1 MTMKTMKLNCKVI
14 NGLIPS
20 EKVVRIQGADGR
32 TEEIAV
38 STKSI
43 KGNKFTVSEVG
54 RRGDQVLVE
63 LPRESASGSW
73 RMWVKA

>member
-1 MTMKTMKLNCKVI
+1 MTMNVNCKI
-14 NGLIPS
+14 IDGLIPS
-20 EKVVRIQGADGR
+20 EKVVQIEGADGR
-32 TEEIAV
+32 VEEIAV
-38 STKSI
+38 SAQSI
-43 KGNKFTVSEVG
+43 KDNKFTVSEVG

>member
-1 MTMKTMKLNCKVI
+1 MEMNVNCKI
-14 NGLIPS
+14 IDGLIPS
-20 EKVVRIQGADGR
+20 EKVVQIEGADGR
-32 TEEIAV
+32 VEEIAV
-38 STKSI
+38 STQSI
-43 KGNKFTVSEVG
+43 KDNKFTVSEVT

>member
-1 MTMKTMKLNCKVI
+1 MTLKLNYKI
-14 NGLIPS
+14 LEGLIPS
-20 EKVVRIQGADGR
+20 EKVIQIVGADGR
-32 TEEIAV
+32 VEEIAV
-38 STKSI
+38 SAQSLKD
-43 KGNKFTVSEVG
+43 NEFTASEIG